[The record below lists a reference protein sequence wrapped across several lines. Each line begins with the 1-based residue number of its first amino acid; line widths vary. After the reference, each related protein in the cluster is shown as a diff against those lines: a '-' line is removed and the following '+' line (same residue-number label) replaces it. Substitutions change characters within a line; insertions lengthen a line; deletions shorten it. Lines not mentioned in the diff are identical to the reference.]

1 MKRALISVVVIM
13 LVGGII
19 LFQQNKRLRTECDR
33 QTGNVTTLMGIVKRY
48 KYANSL
54 NATSVSALKLTVD
67 ELKKYRSDD
76 ARMLKELGIKNKHLE
91 AIVKANVQ
99 TSDTIYKDN
108 WHPSPERP
116 DCLEYVDKW
125 TKVTACFRDST
136 VRYVVRD
143 SIATIIHRIPKRR
156 FLWWSWG
163 TKGYAVELINFNPC
177 SRIDYS
183 EFIQIAK

>member
-67 ELKKYRSDD
+67 ELKNTGLMMHGCSKNLE
-76 ARMLKELGIKNKHLE
+76 LK
-91 AIVKANVQ
+91 
-99 TSDTIYKDN
+99 TSI
-108 WHPSPERP
+108 W
-116 DCLEYVDKW
+116 
-125 TKVTACFRDST
+125 
-136 VRYVVRD
+136 
-143 SIATIIHRIPKRR
+143 KR
-156 FLWWSWG
+156 
-163 TKGYAVELINFNPC
+163 
-177 SRIDYS
+177 
-183 EFIQIAK
+183 